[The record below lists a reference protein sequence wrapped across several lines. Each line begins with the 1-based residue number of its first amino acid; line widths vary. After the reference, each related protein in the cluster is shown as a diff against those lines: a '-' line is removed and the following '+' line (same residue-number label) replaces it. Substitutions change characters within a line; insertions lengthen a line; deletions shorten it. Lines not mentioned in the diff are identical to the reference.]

1 MNAITELN
9 NFWNGYIKKMIDNK
23 DKFEKKKKKI
33 ISDRE
38 KRYEKYKEECNKI
51 TEKAKDNLNKIKSMV
66 VFDENAYKEK
76 MKNFEKIENKLKLE
90 TELLYSELMNR
101 KEVIKK
107 YWKFSLKTV
116 ICGAIIGLTIPLTF
130 GASAAVVVG
139 STLVSAGLS
148 AVGEGVDYLV
158 HSEAGFSFKGI
169 TF

>member
-1 MNAITELN
+1 
-9 NFWNGYIKKMIDNK
+9 
-23 DKFEKKKKKI
+23 
-33 ISDRE
+33 
-38 KRYEKYKEECNKI
+38 
-51 TEKAKDNLNKIKSMV
+51 MV

-76 MKNFEKIENKLKLE
+76 MENFETIENNFKFK
-90 TELLYSELMNR
+90 TALLYSELMNR

-116 ICGAIIGLTIPLTF
+116 ICGAIIGLTVPLTF

>member
-116 ICGAIIGLTIPLTF
+116 IYGAIIGLTVPLTF